1 MIKIA
6 VFTFL
11 FALAICVGIYVNW
24 YDNMVNDY
32 KERNEEK

>member
-11 FALAICVGIYVNW
+11 FALAFCLSIYVNW
-24 YDNMVNDY
+24 YDNITKDE
-32 KERNEEK
+32 KERNEE